1 MVLGGGRIF
10 SPLAGSHQLRLAT
23 QWFFTAHPG
32 HCWSTEVTGLQLPGT
47 QQYSRKSESKYGQFH
62 VRQQFV
68 HTSLCMVVYEKE
80 EQIADKF
87 WSVSLFVWGQ
97 QIPV

>member
-1 MVLGGGRIF
+1 M
-10 SPLAGSHQLRLAT
+10 
-23 QWFFTAHPG
+23 
-32 HCWSTEVTGLQLPGT
+32 
-47 QQYSRKSESKYGQFH
+47 
-62 VRQQFV
+62 RQQFV